1 MLVGMQLRIG
11 SLYESRFV
19 NPSVVVVSGHMTLRQ
34 QQSVLVEL
42 LLAVL
47 PESYQSLIST
57 FWRHFVLVA
66 LADEDMMPV

>member
-1 MLVGMQLRIG
+1 M
-11 SLYESRFV
+11 
-19 NPSVVVVSGHMTLRQ
+19 LRQ